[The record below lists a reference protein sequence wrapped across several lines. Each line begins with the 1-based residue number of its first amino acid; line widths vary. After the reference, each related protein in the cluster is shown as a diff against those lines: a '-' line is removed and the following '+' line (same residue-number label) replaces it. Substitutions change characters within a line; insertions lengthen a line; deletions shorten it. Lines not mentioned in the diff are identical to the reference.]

1 MNDQKRAWQLS
12 IWQIFLILSFNQKIW
27 YKVLKYYKEKIIRP
41 WPENFEYHLCMA
53 TLIRN
58 ILNYWTIEIY
68 VWYSNVH
75 PYAHTHTITYN
86 EKSVYDVLR
95 KQNEMLKWT
104 DAEKMIV
111 DRNCW
116 ILYTWE
122 KGTKCTTNMHSCM
135 PKLCINI
142 MGINMIWQWLW
153 YFLSS
158 RLNVLN
164 TFSR

>member
-1 MNDQKRAWQLS
+1 MTLS
-12 IWQIFLILSFNQKIW
+12 C
-27 YKVLKYYKEKIIRP
+27 KIIPRYAKY
-41 WPENFEYHLCMA
+41 NFEA
-53 TLIRN
+53 TLIRS

-68 VWYSNVH
+68 AWYLNVQ
-75 PYAHTHTITYN
+75 PHTYTHIQSYIMR
-86 EKSVYDVLR
+86 KVYDVLR
-95 KQNEMLKWT
+95 KQNKMLKWT

>member
-1 MNDQKRAWQLS
+1 MDHRK
-12 IWQIFLILSFNQKIW
+12 
-27 YKVLKYYKEKIIRP
+27 
-41 WPENFEYHLCMA
+41 
-53 TLIRN
+53 
-58 ILNYWTIEIY
+58 IY
-68 VWYSNVH
+68 VWYLNVH
-75 PYAHTHTITYN
+75 PYAHTHTIVYN

-111 DRNCW
+111 DRNCG

-122 KGTKCTTNMHSCM
+122 KRTRCTTNMHSCM

-158 RLNVLN
+158 RLYLLNIFLYIYFFYEFWTKTFLQNQDNVFYLN
-164 TFSR
+164 VNWTNFIFYEMQLMWLIM